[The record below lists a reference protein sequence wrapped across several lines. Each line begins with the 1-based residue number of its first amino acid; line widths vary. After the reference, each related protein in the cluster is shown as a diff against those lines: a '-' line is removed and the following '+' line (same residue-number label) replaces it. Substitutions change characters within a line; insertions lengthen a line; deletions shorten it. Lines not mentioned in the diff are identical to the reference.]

1 LLLDSDRLN
10 RWLTLL
16 ANTGVLVGIILLIIE
31 LDQNR
36 DMMRAQ
42 IRNEIS
48 RAELDMLA
56 SWSGDPALADAIVR
70 ANRGDEL
77 SAAEQFMVRT
87 RSETVFR
94 LWQNIHYQ
102 YRQGLYDESEFE
114 ASIATFSQIMSRHPS
129 LMDTWCQTSTM
140 YSAEFAEHLQSL
152 LPEESC

>member
-1 LLLDSDRLN
+1 LDSDRLN

-16 ANTGVLVGIILLIIE
+16 ANTAVLIGIILLIVE

-56 SWSGDPALADAIVR
+56 SWSGNPALADAIVR
-70 ANRGDEL
+70 ANSGEEL
-77 SAAEQFMVRT
+77 SPAEYFMVGA
-87 RSETVFR
+87 RSETVLR

-102 YRQGLYDESEFE
+102 YRQGLYDESEFD
-114 ASIATFSQIMSRHPS
+114 ASIATFSRILSQHPS
-129 LMDTWCQTSTM
+129 LMDTWCRTSTM
-140 YSAEFAEHLQSL
+140 YSVEFAEQLQSL
-152 LPEESC
+152 LPDDSC